1 MRRYTVPDT
10 HFEHGNRFWLAK
22 RGTRMTSKRTVVVAV
37 AIAVGVVASVLS
49 YVFLNN
55 AQQNAYHNAKLVPA
69 YVITKEIPR
78 TLSGTD
84 AVNGGYVKQEK
95 VPAEFRP
102 ASAVTDVSAIRD
114 QAAGTNLPAGEIV
127 TSGMFVSPDSIASV
141 AAETVPAGDVAI
153 SVSVDQVHSV
163 AGLIQPGDKVDML
176 LDINGNQETYL
187 YQAVPVLAVGTTL
200 VPAPGTT
207 ATATAAQTSPG
218 TQESNVITFAVPP
231 AAAARIALAQSDGG
245 GVTGGI
251 YLALEA
257 AGNTPTAPTT
267 ITGSNLIPGNTASA
281 SAPTTTATTTPTSSS
296 KSDHSSSTGKTANE
310 PTP

>member
-1 MRRYTVPDT
+1 
-10 HFEHGNRFWLAK
+10 
-22 RGTRMTSKRTVVVAV
+22 MTSKRTVVVAV

-69 YVITKEIPR
+69 YVITKAIPR
-78 TLSGTD
+78 TLSGVD

-95 VPAEFRP
+95 IPAEFRP
-102 ASAVTDVSAIRD
+102 ASAVTNVSVLRD
-114 QAAGTNLPAGEIV
+114 QAAGANLPAGEIV
-127 TSGMFVSPDSIASV
+127 TTGMFVAPDTIASV

-163 AGLIQPGDKVDML
+163 AGLIQPGDKVDIL
-176 LDINGNQETYL
+176 LDLNGNQETYL

-200 VPAPGTT
+200 VPAPGSTT
-207 ATATAAQTSPG
+207 SAAQTTAAS
-218 TQESNVITFAVPP
+218 TTESNVITFAVTPS
-231 AAAARIALAQSDGG
+231 AAARIALAQSDGG

-257 AGNTPTAPTT
+257 AGNTPTQPTT
-267 ITGSNLIPGNTASA
+267 ITGANLIPTNTTTGGGA
-281 SAPTTTATTTPTSSS
+281 TTATTTPSAAGNVSAS
-296 KSDHSSSTGKTANE
+296 PKVIARNE

>member
-1 MRRYTVPDT
+1 
-10 HFEHGNRFWLAK
+10 
-22 RGTRMTSKRTVVVAV
+22 MTPKRTVVVAV
-37 AIAVGVVASVLS
+37 AVAVGVVASVLS

-78 TLSGTD
+78 TLSGAD

-102 ASAVTDVSAIRD
+102 SSAVTDVSDIRD

-207 ATATAAQTSPG
+207 ATATAAQTSPA

-267 ITGSNLIPGNTASA
+267 ITGSNLIPS
-281 SAPTTTATTTPTSSS
+281 STTAGS
-296 KSDHSSSTGKTANE
+296 
-310 PTP
+310 

>member
-1 MRRYTVPDT
+1 
-10 HFEHGNRFWLAK
+10 
-22 RGTRMTSKRTVVVAV
+22 MTSKRTVVVAV

-55 AQQNAYHNAKLVPA
+55 AQQNAYHNAKLVQA

-78 TLSGTD
+78 TLSGAD

-102 ASAVTDVSAIRD
+102 TSAVTDVSAIRD

-176 LDINGNQETYL
+176 LDINGNQETFL
-187 YQAVPVLAVGTTL
+187 YQEVPVLAVGTTL
-200 VPAPGTT
+200 VPAPGST
-207 ATATAAQTSPG
+207 ASAAQTTAAT

-267 ITGSNLIPGNTASA
+267 ITGANLIPSN
-281 SAPTTTATTTPTSSS
+281 TTA
-296 KSDHSSSTGKTANE
+296 GG
-310 PTP
+310 

>member
-1 MRRYTVPDT
+1 
-10 HFEHGNRFWLAK
+10 
-22 RGTRMTSKRTVVVAV
+22 MTSKRTVVVAV

-69 YVITKEIPR
+69 YVITKAIPR
-78 TLSGTD
+78 TLSGVD

-102 ASAVTDVSAIRD
+102 ASAVTDVSALRD

-127 TSGMFVSPDSIASV
+127 TSGMFVAPDSIASV

-200 VPAPGTT
+200 VPAPGST
-207 ATATAAQTSPG
+207 AGAAQTTAAN

-267 ITGSNLIPGNTASA
+267 ITGANLIPTN
-281 SAPTTTATTTPTSSS
+281 ATT
-296 KSDHSSSTGKTANE
+296 GG
-310 PTP
+310 

>member
-1 MRRYTVPDT
+1 
-10 HFEHGNRFWLAK
+10 
-22 RGTRMTSKRTVVVAV
+22 MTSKRTVVVAV
-37 AIAVGVVASVLS
+37 AVAVGVVASVLS

-55 AQQNAYHNAKLVPA
+55 AQNNAYHNAKLVSA
-69 YVITKEIPR
+69 YVITKPIPR
-78 TLSGTD
+78 TLSGVD
-84 AVNGGYVKQEK
+84 IANGGYIVSKK

-102 ASAVTDVSAIRD
+102 ASAITNLSAIRD
-114 QAAGTNLPAGEIV
+114 QAADANLPTGEIIV
-127 TSGMFVSPDSIASV
+127 SGMFESPNTIASV

-200 VPAPGTT
+200 VPAPGST
-207 ATATAAQTSPG
+207 AGAAQTTAAN

-267 ITGSNLIPGNTASA
+267 INSSNLIPAS
-281 SAPTTTATTTPTSSS
+281 TV
-296 KSDHSSSTGKTANE
+296 GG
-310 PTP
+310 

>member
-1 MRRYTVPDT
+1 
-10 HFEHGNRFWLAK
+10 
-22 RGTRMTSKRTVVVAV
+22 MTSKRTVVVAV

-55 AQQNAYHNAKLVPA
+55 AQQNAFHNAKLVPA

-78 TLSGTD
+78 TLSGAD

-102 ASAVTDVSAIRD
+102 TSAVTDVSAIRD

-207 ATATAAQTSPG
+207 ATATATAAQTSPA

-267 ITGSNLIPGNTASA
+267 ITGANLIPS
-281 SAPTTTATTTPTSSS
+281 STTAGS
-296 KSDHSSSTGKTANE
+296 
-310 PTP
+310 